1 MADGRPASE
10 GDEVAT
16 LRFRPLHMRIHAS
29 FRPRKRDRIPR
40 GCRPRRTQRRNPAGR
55 RRTGALGR
63 EARGNELNR
72 YERIWLGAL
81 RTLAAIALVSVVGL
95 LASACGPD
103 AATRVAGRVLE
114 DYRKKASAR
123 PLPPAGSVRL
133 RLSPAGEGAGEGGIA
148 IIEWADSLYRETVT
162 SAGVSTVRGI
172 QAGKAFFTDEDGV
185 TRVGSEPMLAELR
198 TRSYFWR
205 RAFLFEDRERANLSL
220 GPTDEKAVS
229 VRLRPLGGNELTL
242 FFDRRTSALAGAVS
256 PRFHLAFE
264 SPTRLRDLSRLPAIG
279 EITWSGLPT
288 RRLPDATVGGWHGR
302 FSQPAAEAELIRTDG
317 GISLPASIS
326 GVPARLAIDA
336 DEDGPLRISPQLAKK
351 ASLRGRRDV
360 FGRVLAEGATL
371 QIGTLSMPSLHVEIG
386 DSGTPGIDA
395 VAGGVLYRETVVEID
410 PSGGKARLHDP
421 ARWVPPE
428 GFGRNVLDDD
438 GNVPVALL
446 FRSGRRLRLRVGV
459 PDPSALVLSA
469 EIASELEI
477 DGPAPSL
484 GGLVWGTLRLPPLP
498 VHLAAR
504 RFDANWGDAGGIA
517 FPLLL
522 RFHVFVDMPHRW
534 VYLSPAGKP

>member
-1 MADGRPASE
+1 MWIPP
-10 GDEVAT
+10 
-16 LRFRPLHMRIHAS
+16 PL
-29 FRPRKRDRIPR
+29 RPRIRDRIPR
-40 GCRPRRTQRRNPAGR
+40 ACRPERVRRSDPASW
-55 RRTGALGR
+55 RRTGAFGHD
-63 EARGNELNR
+63 APGNGLNR
-72 YERIWLGAL
+72 YERI
-81 RTLAAIALVSVVGL
+81 RLAAPGRFLAIAFVSVAGL
-95 LASACGPD
+95 LAGACGPD

-114 DYRKKASAR
+114 DYRKKASVR
-123 PLPPAGSVRL
+123 PLPPAGSIRVRL
-133 RLSPAGEGAGEGGIA
+133 WPAWQGGGEGGIA
-148 IIEWADSLYRETVT
+148 VIEWAGALYRETVT

-205 RAFLFEDRERANLSL
+205 RAFLFEDRERAKLSL

-242 FFDRRTSALAGAVS
+242 LFDRRTSALAGAVS
-256 PRFHLAFE
+256 PRFHLVFE
-264 SPTRLRDLSRLPAIG
+264 SPTRFRDLSKPSAVG
-279 EITWSGLPT
+279 QITWSGLPT
-288 RRLPDATVGGWHGR
+288 RPLPDASVGGWHGR
-302 FSQPAAEAELIRTDG
+302 FSQPAAEAEMLRTDG
-317 GISLPASIS
+317 AISIPASIS

-336 DEDGPLRISPQLAKK
+336 DADGPLRVSPELAKK
-351 ASLRGRRDV
+351 ASLIGRRDV
-360 FGRVLAEGATL
+360 FGRVLAENATL
-371 QIGTLSMPSLHVEIG
+371 QIGALSMPSLHVEILDPG
-386 DSGTPGIDA
+386 SPGIDA

-410 PSGGKARLHDP
+410 PSGGKLRLHDP

-459 PDPSALVLSA
+459 PDASALVVPGEL
-469 EIASELEI
+469 ASELEL
-477 DGPAPSL
+477 DGRSPSL

-498 VHLAAR
+498 VHLAAS
-504 RFDANWGDAGGIA
+504 RFDADWGDAGGIG

-534 VYLSPAGKP
+534 VYLSPTGPQPAEAGR